1 MAGRAGVADHQ
12 QLDTSRN
19 AQPRPIR
26 PPGRDGH
33 LGRMLCQP
41 IESRQFVHG
50 VMARCQGAS
59 RRKEAFVAAVLCLA
73 VLLVAVIYFIMVYNG
88 LVSLRESVRQA
99 WANIDVLLKQRHDE
113 LPKLVETCRQYMQ
126 YEQETLQKVMQAR
139 AAVSAAHD
147 QRNMQALGAAEN
159 QLRGTIGALY
169 AVAENYPQLKADQT
183 FQQLQ
188 ARISALESGIADRRE
203 YYNEEVRL
211 NNIRIA
217 QFPAVLVAHQFGF
230 LPAQLLKID
239 QQDAR
244 DVDVGA
250 LFRA

>member
-1 MAGRAGVADHQ
+1 V
-12 QLDTSRN
+12 TT
-19 AQPRPIR
+19 
-26 PPGRDGH
+26 
-33 LGRMLCQP
+33 
-41 IESRQFVHG
+41 
-50 VMARCQGAS
+50 
-59 RRKEAFVAAVLCLA
+59 VLVLA
-73 VLLVAVIYFIMVYNG
+73 VLLVGTIYVIMLYNG
-88 LVSLRESVRQA
+88 LVSVREGVRQA

-147 QRNMQALGAAEN
+147 RRDMQALGVAEQ
-159 QLRGTIGALY
+159 QLRGTIGQLY

-188 ARISALESGIADRRE
+188 SRITALESGIADRRE

-211 NNIRIA
+211 NNVRVA

-230 LPAQLLKID
+230 QPAQLLRID